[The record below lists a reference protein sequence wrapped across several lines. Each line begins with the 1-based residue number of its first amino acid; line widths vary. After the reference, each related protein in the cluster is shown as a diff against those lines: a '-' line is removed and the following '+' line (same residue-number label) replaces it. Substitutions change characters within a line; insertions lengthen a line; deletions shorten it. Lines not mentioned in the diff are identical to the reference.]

1 MSETGNFCSIY
12 GVIQTM
18 RIRPKSKCFRKS
30 AMLSL
35 SFLLA
40 ACVNDTGTSAL
51 TNTSIQTKL
60 DTHEQ
65 RHVASKCNSADR
77 LKSSNLASEAL
88 NAKYTTLGSAETALA
103 PQQKSE
109 IESKLQAKGTQ
120 LGALDQDL
128 NTQCVSWSKCEYL
141 ASTDKRS
148 CSSQKHKYLDADKQM
163 VKFYKQVTA
172 IKVN

>member
-1 MSETGNFCSIY
+1 
-12 GVIQTM
+12 M
-18 RIRPKSKCFRKS
+18 RICLKSKCLRTS
-30 AMLSL
+30 VIILPAIISMSL
-35 SFLLA
+35 FLT

-77 LKSSNLASEAL
+77 LKNSNLASEAL
-88 NAKYTTLGSAETALA
+88 NAKYTTLGSTETALA

-109 IESKLQAKGTQ
+109 VESKLQAQGTQ
-120 LGALDQDL
+120 LQALDREL
-128 NTQCVSWSKCEYL
+128 NSQCVSWAQCEYQ

-148 CSSQKHKYLDADKQM
+148 CASQKHKYQDADKRM
-163 VKFYKQVTA
+163 VKFHKQVSA